1 MNHLPGIVGCIF
13 ALLAGYLVVTLEMRV
28 DRQQAALET
37 LTRDLMRAQEQLE
50 SAKSTAD
57 ELEVLAEALQKR
69 PPPTS
74 ADSVTSEALNAA
86 LQEHA
91 LMVDE
96 KLKLLT
102 GRPIEIKVFDM
113 ANPVVEVTP
122 LIPPPPSEGPGV
134 LPSPAPAPGP
144 RQGSP

>member
-1 MNHLPGIVGCIF
+1 MNHLPGIVGCLF

-37 LTRDLMRAQEQLE
+37 ITRDLMRAQEQLE
-50 SAKSTAD
+50 SAESTAD
-57 ELEVLAEALQKR
+57 ELEELAKALQQN
-69 PPPTS
+69 PPPAT
-74 ADSVTSEALNAA
+74 AGSVTSEALNAA
-86 LQEHA
+86 LREHA

-102 GRPIEIKVFDM
+102 GRPIEIKVYDM

-122 LIPPPPSEGPGV
+122 LIPPPPGEGPGV
-134 LPSPAPAPGP
+134 PPAPAPAPG
-144 RQGSP
+144 QGSP